1 MSCVAQVPRKAHG
14 GKFKKQ
20 RMLQQQQNGKLEH
33 VAQQPGG
40 RSGQH
45 SRPRNNQG
53 GKKNDKGGKKNAK
66 QDQRQGASGK
76 FKPRGGVHKK

>member
-14 GKFKKQ
+14 GKFAKQ

-40 RSGQH
+40 RSGQR

-53 GKKNDKGGKKNAK
+53 GKKNGK
-66 QDQRQGASGK
+66 QDQRQGAGGK